1 VTGIASRIL
10 KGWISLARRAGFFL
24 FIAAGSAALA
34 LAIALPLWYASTRR
48 PAAYSI
54 AVIALL
60 ITAGVFS
67 AVRSAVRARS
77 LPRDPSRPR
86 RTLGSV
92 LLAVLGIISLAG
104 GLYGALFLALRGMW
118 AFAVPAIAIWLV
130 LLGLAGSRRSAGKA
144 R

>member
-54 AVIALL
+54 AVIVLL
-60 ITAGVFS
+60 TAVGVFF

-92 LLAVLGIISLAG
+92 LLAALGIVALAG
-104 GLYGALFLALRGMW
+104 GLYGALFLAFRGMW
-118 AFAVPAIAIWLV
+118 AFAGPALAVWLV
-130 LLGLAGSRRSAGKA
+130 LLGWAGSRRGAGKA

>member
-1 VTGIASRIL
+1 MTGIASRIL

-54 AVIALL
+54 AVIVLL
-60 ITAGVFS
+60 TAVGVFF

-92 LLAVLGIISLAG
+92 LLAALGIVALAG
-104 GLYGALFLALRGMW
+104 GLYGALFLAFRGMW
-118 AFAVPAIAIWLV
+118 AFAGPALAVWLV
-130 LLGLAGSRRSAGKA
+130 LLGWAGSRRGAGKA